1 MAEPSGDSIPD
12 EELGRRA
19 SRRSIERKAQ
29 GTGKIAQQ
37 GARDGGLPRSEGID
51 INLAT
56 AS

>member
-1 MAEPSGDSIPD
+1 VAEPSGDSIPD